1 MHLCGQ
7 SGMPLAGR
15 KPGEGTRAEAAS
27 PGTAGVWRI
36 RDACWWTRSE
46 ARSACR
52 CRDRTRG
59 LGCVGKEREAHAKQR
74 GCENLR
80 ESRACSSMMRRG
92 MIQKQVLRHGTR
104 HAQPEVR
111 AANGGGDGQW
121 DADCADGTPPRHSCT
136 SHRAMPERLSGLTR
150 ARGVPRGCGG
160 RELRRARV
168 DGLRVD
174 QPPRSLTDRSF
185 DEIHFIRTYTQNST
199 HAIEG

>member
-27 PGTAGVWRI
+27 PGTAGVLRI

-92 MIQKQVLRHGTR
+92 MIQKQVLRHALATLSQR
-104 HAQPEVR
+104 CAPRMEV
-111 AANGGGDGQW
+111 GMGS
-121 DADCADGTPPRHSCT
+121 GTPIVLMGHLHVTRVRRIERCPSDSPG
-136 SHRAMPERLSGLTR
+136 SHEL
-150 ARGVPRGCGG
+150 GVCLGVAAGASCGG
-160 RELRRARV
+160 RESTGCASTNRR
-168 DGLRVD
+168 D
-174 QPPRSLTDRSF
+174 RSLTVLLTK
-185 DEIHFIRTYTQNST
+185 FILTVRTHRTPPT
-199 HAIEG
+199 L